1 MLASTKIPI
10 PWWLWVI
17 CIILMLPL
25 FLGPL
30 GAITNPKLMGG
41 PDAETITY
49 AAYFYAARN
58 FAAGLAFIVALWF
71 RSAPMLFILVFTR
84 LLIDLMDLPI
94 FLSSGLSRNPPVAV
108 TIFSFM
114 YLISIVALVYLW
126 RKMTDTEEQSVPA
139 N

>member
-1 MLASTKIPI
+1 MLANTKIPI
-10 PWWLWVI
+10 PWWLWII

-84 LLIDLMDLPI
+84 LLIDVMDLPI
-94 FLSSGLSRNPPVAV
+94 FLSSGLSQNPP
-108 TIFSFM
+108 S
-114 YLISIVALVYLW
+114 L
-126 RKMTDTEEQSVPA
+126 
-139 N
+139 

>member
-1 MLASTKIPI
+1 MLERTKISI
-10 PWWLWVI
+10 PWWLWII

-41 PDAETITY
+41 PDAETVTY

-58 FAAGLAFIVALWF
+58 FSAGLAFIMALWF
-71 RSAPMLFILVFTR
+71 RSAPMLFVLVFTR
-84 LLIDLMDLPI
+84 LVIDLIDLPI

-108 TIFSFM
+108 AIFAFM
-114 YLISIVALVYLW
+114 YLISIVAMIYLW
-126 RKMTDTEEQSVPA
+126 RKMTDTDEPTVPA
-139 N
+139 K

>member
-1 MLASTKIPI
+1 MLAITKIPI
-10 PWWLWVI
+10 PWWLWII

-58 FAAGLAFIVALWF
+58 FSAGLAFIVALWF
-71 RSAPMLFILVFTR
+71 RSAPMLFILIFTR
-84 LLIDLMDLPI
+84 LVIDLLDLPI
-94 FLSSGLSRNPPVAV
+94 FLSFGLARNPPVAAA
-108 TIFSFM
+108 IFTFM
-114 YLISIVALVYLW
+114 YAIAIFAMVYLLK
-126 RKMTDTEEQSVPA
+126 KMKSPEEQSVSTD
-139 N
+139 

>member
-41 PDAETITY
+41 PDAETVIY

-58 FAAGLAFIVALWF
+58 FAAGLAFFVALWF
-71 RSAPMLFILVFTR
+71 RSAPMLFILIFTR

-94 FLSSGLSRNPPVAV
+94 FLSSGLSQHPPVAV

-126 RKMTDTEEQSVPA
+126 RKMTDTGEQAVPA
-139 N
+139 K

>member
-1 MLASTKIPI
+1 MLANTRIPI
-10 PWWLWVI
+10 PWWLWFI

-84 LLIDLMDLPI
+84 LAIDLMDLPI

-108 TIFSFM
+108 AIFSFM

-126 RKMTDTEEQSVPA
+126 RKMADTEGQSVPA
-139 N
+139 K